1 MSPNPPRA
9 RKQPSK
15 AGCVC
20 RLNLSGFRRPDGSSC
35 SDDARDS
42 DGGGSKDVHA
52 FNPLRCRIFRFA
64 VEFFCFPSAKDS
76 SHCTVLLVSVLT
88 TLLQNTMRLPFVCYE
103 AFKTIARTLTDPESP
118 AYLWLLFTLGNTNA
132 ALHHLA
138 WGFFC
143 LVLMVGTHT
152 LRGQL

>member
-52 FNPLRCRIFRFA
+52 FNPLRCRIFRFS
-64 VEFFCFPSAKDS
+64 VGFFVFLQRRILHTALCF
-76 SHCTVLLVSVLT
+76 LF
-88 TLLQNTMRLPFVCYE
+88 PFSLRC
-103 AFKTIARTLTDPESP
+103 FRTLCAFRSYATRRSRLSHVHSLILR
-118 AYLWLLFTLGNTNA
+118 ALLICGCFLRSVTLMPPCT
-132 ALHHLA
+132 
-138 WGFFC
+138 
-143 LVLMVGTHT
+143 T
-152 LRGQL
+152 